1 MGRGASAAAA
11 RTAWF
16 ACWRVAIEASGA
28 YDVRKDLARATRS
41 LGALDR
47 TLVTSQTRHVQATR
61 RGGMRKIFIGLGAA
75 LAVGLG
81 TAVAL
86 GAIPDSDG
94 NFYAC
99 VKKSNGTIRMIDKSQ
114 TCTIKEQR
122 VSWPAQQAELK
133 IYRVSGFTGTLEQ
146 GSPLVTSIASC
157 DDGDP
162 VTGGGFTISGG
173 PFNIDD
179 LAILASEPGHFQNH
193 DEWQVKAMM
202 DNATLRLHA
211 VARCLDLPPAHT

>member
-1 MGRGASAAAA
+1 MLK
-11 RTAWF
+11 
-16 ACWRVAIEASGA
+16 V
-28 YDVRKDLARATRS
+28 
-41 LGALDR
+41 
-47 TLVTSQTRHVQATR
+47 
-61 RGGMRKIFIGLGAA
+61 FIGLATA

-99 VKKSNGTIRMIDKSQ
+99 VKNSKGTIRMIDKST
-114 TCTIKEQR
+114 TCKPNELR

-133 IYRVSGFTGTLEQ
+133 IYRASGSTGTLSQ
-146 GSPLVTSIASC
+146 GPLVTSIASC

-162 VTGGGFTISGG
+162 VTGGGFTLDGG

-179 LAILASEPGHFQNH
+179 LAMLASEPGHFQNH
-193 DEWQVKAMM
+193 DEWKVEAMM
-202 DNATLRLHA
+202 DNADLRLHA
-211 VARCLDLPPAHT
+211 VARCLDLTPAHT